1 MLANANL
8 ILHAGARRVTM
19 DELVEIPAPEPTKS
33 WFPIPHYRV
42 LDSVQCALHEAGFA
56 VRRMDLGVSENGHKF
71 FGVIDLA
78 STIIEGV
85 SLAVGVRNST
95 DKSLPAGIA
104 AGERVLVC
112 DNLAFAATI
121 VIMRKHTRRILD
133 ELDDRI
139 ISGISKLA
147 AFQQASA
154 ARIRRL
160 QEMPVNDA
168 QAHDLLI
175 RAVDQNCIGLRELPK
190 VLQEW
195 RQPSHEAFQPRTA
208 WSLHNAFTEIAKQRF
223 QINPTSAAGQTIRLN
238 RLFTES
244 LN

>member
-1 MLANANL
+1 
-8 ILHAGARRVTM
+8 
-19 DELVEIPAPEPTKS
+19 
-33 WFPIPHYRV
+33 V
-42 LDSVQCALHEAGFA
+42 LDSVQCALHEAGFM
-56 VRRMDLGVSENGHKF
+56 VKRMDLGVSENGHKF

-154 ARIRRL
+154 GRIRHYSNCWRPAAAARCGTGRRAASAQCHMNGPGL
-160 QEMPVNDA
+160 ARCTRPPRDA
-168 QAHDLLI
+168 QRLRRAGIRPKPGPFRLLP
-175 RAVDQNCIGLRELPK
+175 QGPPK
-190 VLQEW
+190 G
-195 RQPSHEAFQPRTA
+195 PRDTRT
-208 WSLHNAFTEIAKQRF
+208 WTQL
-223 QINPTSAAGQTIRLN
+223 
-238 RLFTES
+238 
-244 LN
+244 

>member
-8 ILHAGARRVTM
+8 ILHAGARRVSM
-19 DELVEIPAPEPTKS
+19 DELVEIPAPEPTRS

-56 VRRMDLGVSENGHKF
+56 VKRMDLGVSENGHKF

-139 ISGISKLA
+139 ISVKSIPLSKGNH
-147 AFQQASA
+147 QSVE
-154 ARIRRL
+154 L
-160 QEMPVNDA
+160 Q
-168 QAHDLLI
+168 
-175 RAVDQNCIGLRELPK
+175 LP
-190 VLQEW
+190 
-195 RQPSHEAFQPRTA
+195 RD
-208 WSLHNAFTEIAKQRF
+208 
-223 QINPTSAAGQTIRLN
+223 LN
-238 RLFTES
+238 RKNASIVGYIQDSRNLSILGATSVDLES
-244 LN
+244 APVERVARSK

>member
-8 ILHAGARRVTM
+8 ILHAGARRVSM

-33 WFPIPHYRV
+33 WFPVPHHRV

-56 VRRMDLGVSENGHKF
+56 VKRMDLGVSENGHKF

-160 QEMPVNDA
+160 QETSVNDA

-190 VLQEW
+190 VLQ
-195 RQPSHEAFQPRTA
+195 
-208 WSLHNAFTEIAKQRF
+208 
-223 QINPTSAAGQTIRLN
+223 
-238 RLFTES
+238 
-244 LN
+244 